1 MLAIRNVSRY
11 KAASVHLV
19 ISATIAAIALAVML
33 FGWYPP
39 PLFTAMGGAELALL
53 IVGIDV
59 AIGPLI
65 TLIIFDPRK
74 KELAFDLTIIAVIQM
89 AALAYGMYAMHSG
102 RPVFT
107 VFDGQKLAVV
117 SAAELDPNDLAQ
129 GRREEF
135 RTLSLTGPRLVAVEP
150 PTDADELSNIAF
162 GALGGMGIQHLPKYY
177 VPYAEKRS
185 VVLAAAHTL
194 DEFDLSNED
203 EKRLQQFLDRSGR
216 KVTELRC
223 LPVTTSRA
231 MMTGIIDAGS
241 GSFLAILDVQPVL
254 RRPHI

>member
-1 MLAIRNVSRY
+1 MGGTEL
-11 KAASVHLV
+11 
-19 ISATIAAIALAVML
+19 IALI
-33 FGWYPP
+33 
-39 PLFTAMGGAELALL
+39 GGVD
-53 IVGIDV
+53 I

-65 TLIIFDPRK
+65 TLIIFDTRK
-74 KELAFDLTIIAVIQM
+74 RELAFDLAIVAVIQM
-89 AALAYGMYAMHSG
+89 AALAYGIYAIHSG

-107 VFDGQKLAVV
+107 VFDGQQLAVV

-185 VVLAAAHTL
+185 VVLAATRTL
-194 DEFDLSNED
+194 DELDLSNED
-203 EKRLQQFLDRSGR
+203 EERLQQFLDRSGR
-216 KVTELRC
+216 KATELRC
-223 LPVTTSRA
+223 LPVTSRRV
-231 MMTGIIDAGS
+231 MMTGIVDAHS
-241 GSFLAILDVQPVL
+241 GSFLAILDVRPTL
-254 RRPHI
+254 RRHHI